1 MTFAIVISVLI
12 CAGIVAYIVYLF
24 IRDHKILSQGT
35 DVRALVED
43 VRYISSNDGGSI
55 TIRYRLSWT
64 QGEVIKQVEGKET
77 IPAFYSSKVQKGCE
91 VNIRYLDDNHILFV
105 FDK

>member
-1 MTFAIVISVLI
+1 MAFAIIFSVVISASVI
-12 CAGIVAYIVYLF
+12 AYIIYLF

-43 VRYISSNDGGSI
+43 VRYVSSNDGGST
-55 TIRYRLSWT
+55 TIRYRLSWV
-64 QGEVIKQVEGKET
+64 QGDVTKQVEGKET
-77 IPAFYSSKVQKGCE
+77 IPALYASKVQKGCE
-91 VNIRYLDDNHILFV
+91 VNIKYLDDDHILFV